1 VSTKLEGAF
10 QPLSTGDHH
19 ASVPAYTFPQS
30 PQLSRKLVSIYA
42 YGEPLALV
50 KARRGVHVQHA
61 GLPHPPPDPSIPRV

>member
-42 YGEPLALV
+42 YGEPLA
-50 KARRGVHVQHA
+50 
-61 GLPHPPPDPSIPRV
+61 